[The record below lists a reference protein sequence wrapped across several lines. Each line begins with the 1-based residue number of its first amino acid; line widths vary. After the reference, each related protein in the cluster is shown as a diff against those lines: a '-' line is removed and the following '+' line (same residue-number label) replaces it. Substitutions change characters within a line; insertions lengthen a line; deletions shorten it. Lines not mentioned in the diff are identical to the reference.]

1 MIQIRDIS
9 TIELDI
15 NGEKRKVTVRAA
27 DTLLHTLREQLGLT
41 GAKAGCENGDC
52 GACTV
57 LVDGWPI
64 KSCLM
69 LAVEAVGHSRYYY

>member
-41 GAKAGCENGDC
+41 EQRRAARTEIV
-52 GACTV
+52 AHV
-57 LVDGWPI
+57 PYW
-64 KSCLM
+64 
-69 LAVEAVGHSRYYY
+69 

>member
-41 GAKAGCENGDC
+41 GAKAEG
-52 GACTV
+52 
-57 LVDGWPI
+57 
-64 KSCLM
+64 KSAITWQTNCSM
-69 LAVEAVGHSRYYY
+69 PT